1 MEKKK
6 ERGITMAIIKKQE
19 KKNEKEEKSLQT
31 GKNAEKV
38 TLDDELLNDVAGGGG
53 TPPCNDDG
61 PGGEHRLGPGKF

>member
-6 ERGITMAIIKKQE
+6 ERGITMATIKKQE

-38 TLDDELLNDVAGGGG
+38 TLDDELLNDVAGGG
-53 TPPCNDDG
+53 TPPCDDK
-61 PGGEHRLGPGKF
+61 PGGEHVLGTGKF

>member
-1 MEKKK
+1 
-6 ERGITMAIIKKQE
+6 MAIMKKQD

-38 TLDDELLNDVAGGGG
+38 TLDDDLLSAVAGGGG
-53 TPPCNDDG
+53 TPPTNDDG